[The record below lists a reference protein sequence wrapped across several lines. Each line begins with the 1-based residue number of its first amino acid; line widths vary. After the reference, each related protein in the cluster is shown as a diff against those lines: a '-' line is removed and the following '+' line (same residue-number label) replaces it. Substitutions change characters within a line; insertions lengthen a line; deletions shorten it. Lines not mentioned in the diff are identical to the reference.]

1 MPFRRNRRSAAR
13 PAKRAASSPGPEAVQ
28 DPALSL
34 AAARVRSNP
43 NDLDALL
50 VVGTTLLARGQADP
64 ALECFDRITCSSP
77 TYPGIWRLKAKA
89 FEALGDP
96 KNAERCRRRG
106 ADPRS

>member
-13 PAKRAASSPGPEAVQ
+13 SAKQAGSSPVPEAVRGS
-28 DPALSL
+28 ALSL
-34 AAARVRSNP
+34 AADRIRSDP

-50 VVGTTLLARGQADP
+50 VVGTTLLAQGQADP
-64 ALECFDRITCSSP
+64 ALECFHRITRASP

-106 ADPRS
+106 AEPRS